1 MAHLPPPAIA
11 LAASHISP
19 GPTRAAV
26 TPSASSPLL
35 PSGPQMRLP
44 ASAQSGRAP
53 TAGRAPPDL
62 IRARPGRAPPD
73 LLPSLPGCHQ
83 TSPAPPSA
91 PYLYPPQIHL
101 VCHGLQRGAP
111 GLLEEGGRPASAA
124 CHEEQSS
131 RHGDAPHP
139 VQQRC
144 AAALAYRPPVRRPR
158 PAGRISATTM
168 GRISPPPHI
177 EAKLLLVFLCPTLV
191 RRCRCAAPLF

>member
-1 MAHLPPPAIA
+1 
-11 LAASHISP
+11 
-19 GPTRAAV
+19 
-26 TPSASSPLL
+26 
-35 PSGPQMRLP
+35 MRLP

-177 EAKLLLVFLCPTLV
+177 EAKITGIA
-191 RRCRCAAPLF
+191 RRCRDEGQVLEELDWPSDGTAWKVKLDLSCLQDIKDDLEFCCLLAKE